1 MADTLHVVPLDDLIE
16 HDSSTTDASCVCG
29 PTTKPIKREDGS
41 VGWVITHS
49 SLDGREL
56 REQEDTA

>member
-1 MADTLHVVPLDDLIE
+1 MADTLHVVPNNDLIE
-16 HDSSTTDASCVCG
+16 HDWSTNDATCVCG
-29 PTTKPIKREDGS
+29 PTTKPIKRPDGS